1 MKKKK
6 IAIASVLKPADDVRA
21 FEKMAMTLVKAGY
34 EVYLIGM
41 PATTRVSPPGIH
53 FLELAPF
60 HRLHFKRLL
69 APLVIGQKIRKVRP
83 EVLIVNTHEL
93 LVVNFLNRILFGVAT
108 VYDVQENYY
117 RNILWTSA
125 FPGWMRRPIAW
136 AVRLKERVFAPWV
149 NRVIFAE
156 KCYASELK
164 FMSGKAVVVEN
175 KSLLPPDFRRVP
187 KAGKTV
193 LAFTGTL
200 GESTGVFDAIRLTD
214 LLHEKDPS
222 VELEIIGFCPRP
234 NVLKRLQKMCG
245 ERPYISMEAGPMQVG
260 HERIVDLLQRAHFG
274 IISYPPSPHT
284 SGRIPTKLFEYV
296 SARLPILICN
306 HGPWVE
312 LTARVSAAIPL
323 DFENLDGASILDKM
337 KHTQFYTSEVDWAF
351 WRNDEQK
358 LLDLVASL

>member
-21 FEKMAMTLVKAGY
+21 FEKMAMTLAKAGH

-69 APLVIGQKIRKVRP
+69 APLVIGQKIHKVGP

-93 LVVNFLNRILFGVAT
+93 LIVNFLNRILFGVRT

-117 RNILWTSA
+117 RNILWTAA
-125 FPGWMRRPIAW
+125 FPKWIRRPISW
-136 AVRLKERVFAPWV
+136 GVRLKEWLFSPWV

-156 KCYASELK
+156 KCYVDELK
-164 FMSGKAVVVEN
+164 FMSRKATVIEN
-175 KSLLPPDFRRVP
+175 KSLLPPSFQRAPVT
-187 KAGKTV
+187 GKIL

-200 GESTGVFDAIRLTD
+200 GESTGVFDAIRLAD
-214 LLHEKDPS
+214 LLHGHNPQ

-234 NVLKRLQKMCG
+234 SVLKTLEQACAQ
-245 ERPYISMEAGPMQVG
+245 RPHVTLTAGSMQVG

-274 IISYPPSPHT
+274 IISYPTSPHT
-284 SGRIPTKLFEYV
+284 SARIPTKLFEYI
-296 SARLPILICN
+296 SARLPILLCN
-306 HGPWVE
+306 NPRWIE
-312 LTARVSAAIPL
+312 LADKVSAAIPVN
-323 DFENLDGASILDKM
+323 FEQPDPVSILEKM
-337 KHTQFYTSEVDWAF
+337 ESTRFYTAAVDWAH
-351 WRNDEQK
+351 WQTEESK
-358 LLDLVASL
+358 LVDLISQL